1 MQLRSLEPPGYLV
14 IDTVNCQMQ
23 CMLLS
28 EEYDTGHMCWNMMN
42 CVLYMYIRNTNYIM
56 CATLLVMYAVR
67 DLYPEAKSIIF
78 TPDMFVSLSRIST
91 VLHSLYTY
99 IH

>member
-1 MQLRSLEPPGYLV
+1 
-14 IDTVNCQMQ
+14 
-23 CMLLS
+23 ML
-28 EEYDTGHMCWNMMN
+28 EYDELCAVH
-42 CVLYMYIRNTNYIM
+42 VHNTNYIM

-91 VLHSLYTY
+91 VLHSLYMYVHTLNVLIFIPVLNVYACIYKWY
-99 IH
+99 ICAII

>member
-1 MQLRSLEPPGYLV
+1 
-14 IDTVNCQMQ
+14 
-23 CMLLS
+23 ML
-28 EEYDTGHMCWNMMN
+28 EYDELCAVH
-42 CVLYMYIRNTNYIM
+42 VHNTNYIM

-67 DLYPEAKSIIF
+67 DLYQEAKSIIY